1 MVEKKPVSQLLPAAE
16 AVPVSLLDWR
26 KSYGGILLE
35 EMVALLRVA
44 RVINPSIIFESGTF
58 QGETT
63 VQLAV
68 NSQAALSPRAP
79 LRHITGSGLVL
90 HPA

>member
-1 MVEKKPVSQLLPAAE
+1 MFEKKPVSQLLPVAE
-16 AVPVSLLDWR
+16 AVPVSLFDWR

-44 RVINPSIIFESGTF
+44 RVINPSISFEIGTF

-63 VQLAV
+63 LQLAV
-68 NSQAALSPRAP
+68 NCPAALSRRAP
-79 LRHITGSGLVL
+79 LRHITGSVLVL